1 MAVDLIDLVKGHLT
15 PDVIQNAA
23 TYVGE
28 SSGTTQKALVGIVPT
43 LIGALMNKAS
53 TSEGAQQLVGLLDA
67 GKYDGSAL
75 TSVSRLFG
83 GGVVTQ
89 STLNAG
95 KGLLDSLFGAKMGDV
110 SSLLARFSGARPES
124 ATSLLA
130 LAAPLVMHVLGQQRS
145 SIGTG
150 TASLASLL
158 GAQRSSLAGLLPAGL
173 VSALGW
179 SGISEPVTS
188 AASATARAAQEM
200 EPAPAAV
207 SRRAWVIPI
216 IVLGVLLLGALVW
229 LTAPGRTAR
238 KLSELQLPGGVRISV
253 PEGSFNFSLANWLA
267 STADTR
273 IPRRFVFEDLNFETG
288 STRLTPE
295 SLATV
300 DTVVIVLKAHPTVGV
315 ALEGYTDNTGNP
327 VANRKLSLDR
337 ADAVK
342 DLMMKGGIPESRI
355 TSAGYG
361 QDRPIAPNDTEQ
373 GRARNRRLELVVV
386 KR

>member
-1 MAVDLIDLVKGHLT
+1 MAVDLMDLVKGYVT
-15 PDVIQNAA
+15 PDVIENAA

-28 SSGTTQKALVGIVPT
+28 SKGTTQKALAGIVPT

-75 TSVSRLFG
+75 TSVTRLFG

-89 STLNAG
+89 TTLSAG

-110 SSLLARFSGARPES
+110 GSLLARFSGVRPES

-130 LAAPLVMHVLGQQRS
+130 LGAPLVMHVIGQQRP
-145 SIGTG
+145 SIGPG
-150 TASLASLL
+150 ASSLASLL

-173 VSALGW
+173 GAALGW
-179 SGISEPVTS
+179 SAVSGPATS
-188 AASATARAAQEM
+188 AASATARVAQEM
-200 EPAPAAV
+200 PPV
-207 SRRAWVIPI
+207 SRRAWVVPI

-267 STADTR
+267 STTDTR
-273 IPRRFVFEDLNFETG
+273 IPKRFVFEDLNFETA

-295 SLATV
+295 SLKTV
-300 DTVVIVLKAHPTVGV
+300 DTLVIVLKAHSAVGV
-315 ALEGYTDNTGNP
+315 ALEGYTDDTGDP
-327 VANRKLSLDR
+327 AANRQLSLDR

-342 DLMMKGGIPESRI
+342 DLMMKGGIPGSRI

-361 QDRPIAPNDTEQ
+361 QDRPIAPNDTAQ